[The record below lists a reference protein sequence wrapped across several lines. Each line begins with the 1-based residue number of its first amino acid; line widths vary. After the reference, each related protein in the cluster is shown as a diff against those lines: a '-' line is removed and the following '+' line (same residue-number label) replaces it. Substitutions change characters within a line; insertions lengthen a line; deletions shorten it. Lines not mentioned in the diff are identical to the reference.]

1 MKKDSKYDQCVG
13 LFCLIKEE
21 LNALS
26 GKESNMVKLK
36 NGIKSGLRSN
46 ALSVIPKKVWFIFS
60 FMVLFNGGCSKAQPV
75 IETFTIKKGDH
86 YSYHA
91 HKVVGNTIKYDVLF
105 EPSCAYNLGNA
116 NQYDVNKLFG
126 FNACNSLHHE
136 NSARFGWVYLDG
148 IIEIYAY
155 VYENGVRDIEQIATV
170 NINEWNSFEL
180 INTGASYAFKVN
192 NTLYIWDKE
201 NPCVTKYN
209 YMLYPYFGGDEVAPH
224 DIHIQF
230 KSL

>member
-1 MKKDSKYDQCVG
+1 MKKDSKYEQCVG

-21 LNALS
+21 LNALN
-26 GKESNMVKLK
+26 GKESNIVKLK
-36 NGIKSGLRSN
+36 RGIKSGLRSN
-46 ALSVIPKKVWFIFS
+46 ALSIIPKKVWFIFS
-60 FMVLFNGGCSKAQPV
+60 LMVLFTNGCSKAQPV

-86 YSYHA
+86 YTFHA
-91 HKVVGNTIKYDVLF
+91 NKVIGNNLKYEVLF
-105 EPSCAYNLGNA
+105 ESSCAYDLGNA
-116 NQYDVNKLFG
+116 NQFDVNKLFG

-155 VYENGVRDIEQIATV
+155 VYENGVRDMEQIATV
-170 NINEWNSFEL
+170 NIGEWNSFEL

-192 NTLYIWDKE
+192 NILYIWDKE
-201 NPCVTKYN
+201 NTCVTKYN

-224 DIHIQF
+224 DITIQLR
-230 KSL
+230 SL